1 MQICVLRCAAH
12 YLDGSVCALVIIKV
26 NAHGGAVNILTEAE
40 GFTHMGLLL
49 CSLDRIVSSI
59 AFQQLILACGQLCVE
74 GEDTNCALLGLEA
87 ILVIVH
93 KAVVDIEVVCLSVT
107 DQLQLHRITAGEGH
121 AGNCLGYSIAP
132 IISAAGRL
140 VDNAHILS
148 GLVCLHI
155 HKELDHFG
163 RTVDLQA
170 ELGIIIIV
178 QNAADI
184 KLSLEAELV
193 GKLILQVCVLR
204 RSANHL
210 DSSICALVIVKDNT
224 IGSEVSILAGTEV
237 FAHMG
242 FLLSRLNCVA
252 RSIAFQQLV
261 LACGQFCIEGEDTHC
276 ALLILETILVVQYKG
291 IVHIEVVCLSV
302 SDQLHL
308 HSVAA
313 GEGHTG
319 NICGYNTSPIISAA
333 GGLVDNTH
341 LIGSLIRLHV
351 HEEFDHFGCT
361 VDLQTELG
369 PVIATEHIGDIE
381 LRLEAELVGKHI
393 VQICVLGCATK
404 YLDGGIL
411 TLILTQ
417 VDTVGGLIAI
427 YRTEGLTPEDFFVQ
441 DIGECLIA
449 RLVHVNLVIGKQFL
463 VGVLSVSSDHRRLH
477 IDALHIGKA
486 VAQFLCAADQCG
498 QLIRRVLSVRVSA
511 GTGRGV
517 DVVDLCLRMI
527 RTDLLQQGLQLCY
540 GVLAAFAPYIHII
553 AAN

>member
-1 MQICVLRCAAH
+1 MKH
-12 YLDGSVCALVIIKV
+12 
-26 NAHGGAVNILTEAE
+26 
-40 GFTHMGLLL
+40 
-49 CSLDRIVSSI
+49 
-59 AFQQLILACGQLCVE
+59 
-74 GEDTNCALLGLEA
+74 
-87 ILVIVH
+87 
-93 KAVVDIEVVCLSVT
+93 EVV
-107 DQLQLHRITAGEGH
+107 I
-121 AGNCLGYSIAP
+121 
-132 IISAAGRL
+132 
-140 VDNAHILS
+140 
-148 GLVCLHI
+148 
-155 HKELDHFG
+155 
-163 RTVDLQA
+163 
-170 ELGIIIIV
+170 
-178 QNAADI
+178 
-184 KLSLEAELV
+184 
-193 GKLILQVCVLR
+193 
-204 RSANHL
+204 
-210 DSSICALVIVKDNT
+210 
-224 IGSEVSILAGTEV
+224 
-237 FAHMG
+237 
-242 FLLSRLNCVA
+242 
-252 RSIAFQQLV
+252 
-261 LACGQFCIEGEDTHC
+261 
-276 ALLILETILVVQYKG
+276 
-291 IVHIEVVCLSV
+291 HIEVVCLSV